1 MGIKN
6 DFNEHTLID
15 MMFEGLSI
23 DSFKSLWDKDKDARK
38 WGRLLDMCYC
48 EESYESVGGDEGYLP
63 NPPINHERLSYL
75 KELIA
80 FLEGNGIKDAED
92 D

>member
-1 MGIKN
+1 MCDDKKYI
-6 DFNEHTLID
+6 LID
-15 MMFEGLSI
+15 MLFDSRPIEEFESLLKSEKKGLS
-23 DSFKSLWDKDKDARK
+23 
-38 WGRLLDMCYC
+38 WGRLLHMCYC
-48 EESYESVGGDEGYLP
+48 EESYESVGGDEGCLP

>member
-1 MGIKN
+1 
-6 DFNEHTLID
+6 
-15 MMFEGLSI
+15 
-23 DSFKSLWDKDKDARK
+23 
-38 WGRLLDMCYC
+38 MCYC

-80 FLEGNGIKDAED
+80 FLEGNGIKEAED

>member
-1 MGIKN
+1 MCDDKKYI
-6 DFNEHTLID
+6 LID
-15 MMFEGLSI
+15 MMF
-23 DSFKSLWDKDKDARK
+23 DSRPIEEFESLLKSGKKELA
-38 WGRLLDMCYC
+38 WGRLLHMCYC

-80 FLEGNGIKDAED
+80 FLEGNGIKEAED

>member
-1 MGIKN
+1 MCDDKKYI
-6 DFNEHTLID
+6 LID
-15 MMFEGLSI
+15 MMFDSRPIEEFESLLKSGKRGL
-23 DSFKSLWDKDKDARK
+23 A
-38 WGRLLDMCYC
+38 WGRLLHMCYC
-48 EESYESVGGDEGYLP
+48 EESYESVGGDKGYLP

-80 FLEGNGIKDAED
+80 FLEGNGIKEAED